1 MRRAPDRRPGAL
13 RLRWLIAGVAAAL
26 TLSGCSIYSVPLP
39 GGADT
44 GAHPITV
51 HAEFRD
57 VLDLVPQSTV
67 KVDDITVGS
76 ITAIDLKGYTADVTM
91 KLPGDVN
98 LPKNAVATIRQT
110 SLLGEKFVSLAA
122 PSNPTS
128 ARLRNGDTIGLA
140 NTGRNPEVEEVLS
153 ALGALLS
160 GGGVAQ
166 LKTIAE
172 ELNTAVG
179 GREQDVRSVL
189 DQLHFFMGQLDR
201 NKQAVVTALD
211 NLNGLAGTLR
221 QQDRTIKLALD
232 NIPGAL
238 RSINRQRDDL
248 VRVLHALSKL
258 SGVGVRVIQASQAS
272 TISTLRDLSPVLYK
286 LAEAGSAF
294 PKALQVFLT
303 YPFVDEAVGRDPQVA
318 RNLHMGDY
326 TNLNL
331 RLDLELAHLTLPG
344 LPNMTLGDLLQ
355 TCGTTPL
362 APVCKQAEPLVNQ
375 LCGSLLKALPL
386 CTTPGT
392 TGSGSSGGGGGGGN
406 PLGGLLG
413 GLGGG
418 SQSGSTGGSGSGT
431 GSGSSSGSGG
441 GLGGLLGG
449 LGLGRADLGPAFRT
463 TSAEPAWLQFPA
475 ATPVASGDAASVV
488 QPGIGTLLF
497 QGALS

>member
-1 MRRAPDRRPGAL
+1 MTRARKL
-13 RLRWLIAGVAAAL
+13 RAVRWVAVVLCAAFAL
-26 TLSGCSIYSVPLP
+26 TGCSVYDVPLP

-44 GAHPITV
+44 GDHPMTV

-67 KVDDITVGS
+67 KVDDISVGR
-76 ITAIDLKGYTADVTM
+76 ITGITLKGYTADVTM
-91 KLPGDVN
+91 QLPGDVN
-98 LPKNAVATIRQT
+98 LPSNAVATIRQT

-122 PSNPTS
+122 PDNPTTE
-128 ARLRNGDTIGLA
+128 RLANGDTIGLDD
-140 NTGRNPEVEEVLS
+140 TGRNPEVEEVLS

-172 ELNTAVG
+172 ELNTTVG
-179 GREQDVRSVL
+179 GREQDIRSVL

-201 NKQAVVTALD
+201 NKQAVVDALD

-248 VRVLHALSKL
+248 VKVLHALSKL
-258 SGVGVRVIQASQAS
+258 SDVGTRVIAASKET
-272 TISTLRDLSPVLYK
+272 TISTLRDLSPVLFQ
-286 LAEAGSAF
+286 LAAAGDAF
-294 PKALQVFLT
+294 PKSLQVFLT

-318 RNLHMGDY
+318 RNLHIGDY
-326 TNLNL
+326 TDLNL
-331 RLDLELAHLTLPG
+331 RLDLELANLTLPG
-344 LPNMTLGDLLQ
+344 LPNVTLGDVLQ
-355 TCGTTPL
+355 ICGTTPL
-362 APVCKQAEPLVNQ
+362 APICKQAQPLVDT
-375 LCGSLLKALPL
+375 LCGSLLKSTPL

-392 TGSGSSGGGGGGGN
+392 GGGSGGGGGLLGGGGTGGGNN

-418 SQSGSTGGSGSGT
+418 TKTGTKSGASSGGGSGGAQSGSGS
-431 GSGSSSGSGG
+431 

-449 LGLGRADLGPAFRT
+449 LGLGRVNPGPAFRT
-463 TSAEPAWLQFPA
+463 DAGRPAWLRFPA
-475 ATPVASGDAASVV
+475 GSALETGV
-488 QPGIGTLLF
+488 GTLLF